1 VTKRTLIACVS
12 LVLLI
17 CAAAVLRRSLDIEW
31 TTESIRAFVANA
43 GIWAPLLFIGLV
55 AFRAAILVP
64 SQFLLIAAGVLFG
77 ATLGTVYGALGMTVS
92 GLMNFAFVRFA
103 GADSIRARFPKRFDA
118 AFALAKSPMGAG
130 AVAIATGYPVGPIT
144 VIQLGAAV
152 TGMTLV
158 TYGAA
163 VLLGAFV
170 RAATFSYFGSALL
183 EGRSL
188 LLGAA
193 VIAAAAVI
201 PLLFARSRAWLVASL
216 GANGVDASEER
227 GGEAR

>member
-1 VTKRTLIACVS
+1 MSKRKLFVCVS
-12 LVLLI
+12 LVLLVG
-17 CAAAVLRRSLDIEW
+17 AALTLRRSLDIEW

-43 GIWAPLLFIGLV
+43 GAWAPLVFIGLV
-55 AFRAAILVP
+55 AFRGAILVP
-64 SQFLLIAAGVLFG
+64 SQVLLIAAGVLFG
-77 ATLGTVYGALGMTVS
+77 AMLGTVYGALGMTAS
-92 GLMNFAFVRFA
+92 GLINFAFVRFA

-144 VIQLGAAV
+144 VIQFGAAV

-170 RAATFSYFGSALL
+170 RAATFSYFGSALI

-188 LLGAA
+188 LLGTG
-193 VIAAAAVI
+193 VLAAAAVI
-201 PLLFARSRAWLVASL
+201 PLLFPRSRAWLVASL
-216 GANGVDASEER
+216 GTNDAVACEPHESDER
-227 GGEAR
+227 